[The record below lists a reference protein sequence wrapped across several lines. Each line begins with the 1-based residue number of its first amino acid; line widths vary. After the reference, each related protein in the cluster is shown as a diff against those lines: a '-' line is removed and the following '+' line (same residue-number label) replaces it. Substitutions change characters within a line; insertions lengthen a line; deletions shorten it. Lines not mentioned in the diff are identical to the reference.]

1 MANDPLTFRWM
12 MRSAASDL
20 LQVTVRASLG
30 ATGFSVASGLLL
42 VKSGLK
48 KKMIISKITT
58 ILPLLMVLSWA
69 PQALPQTLK
78 IATIAPEGSSW
89 MKDMRAGAKAV
100 TEHTDGRV
108 KFKFYGGGVQGNDKQ
123 VRRKMRTG
131 QLNGGAFSSGGLNG
145 FQKDADVFSL
155 PLMFDTIEEAQ
166 YVRNQMEPELR
177 QRLEDAGY
185 VNFGFAGAGFGYMM
199 SNKPMSSLADLK
211 GQKVWTPE
219 GDPVGYAALRALGV
233 APVTMPITDVMTG
246 LQTDLLDSVTVPPVG
261 AVVFQWH
268 TRLSYI
274 TEMPVAYVY
283 AAMLIDKRAFSKIS
297 PEDQAVVREVMEGI
311 YRKLDQ
317 YGVRDNAEAMQAL
330 LQGGMKLAT
339 PDRSEVSQWRG
350 IVLDSHRNLAQK
362 GVFDILLLDQMQEL
376 LVEYRAG
383 QGTNSPS
390 AH

>member
-1 MANDPLTFRWM
+1 MT
-12 MRSAASDL
+12 
-20 LQVTVRASLG
+20 
-30 ATGFSVASGLLL
+30 
-42 VKSGLK
+42 
-48 KKMIISKITT
+48 SKILTRMM
-58 ILPLLMVLSWA
+58 PLLIVLLWA
-69 PQALPQTLK
+69 PPAWAQTLK

-100 TEHTDGRV
+100 EEHTRGRV
-108 KFKFYGGGVQGNDKQ
+108 KFKFYGGGVQGSDRQ

-155 PLMFDTIEEAQ
+155 PMMFNTIEEARF
-166 YVRNQMEPELR
+166 VRNHMEPELR

-185 VNFGFAGAGFGYMM
+185 VNFGFATAGFGFMM

-261 AVVFQWH
+261 AVIFQWH
-268 TRLSYI
+268 TKLSYI

-297 PEDQAVVREVMEGI
+297 PEDQVVVREVMEGI
-311 YRKLDQ
+311 YRKFDQ
-317 YGVRDNAEAMQAL
+317 YGVRDSEEALQAL
-330 LQGGMKLAT
+330 LEGGMKMAT
-339 PDRSEVSQWRG
+339 PDQSEVRQWRG
-350 IVLDSHRNLAQK
+350 IVLDSHRKLARK
-362 GVFDILLLDQMQEL
+362 GVFDIKLLDQMQEL

-383 QGTNSPS
+383 QGADSP
-390 AH
+390 AAQ